1 MVASVSHLDVQQ
13 SDRFVASSRLS
24 TDYLNLYAEA
34 LMLIEMAAL
43 DPDVLSELKAWKP
56 VGYLDHFQASSL
68 RCACAASEA
77 YMALDPTARRAF
89 ETLCS
94 AKNQLVQTV
103 IITLDEGGETGSHAA
118 VIEIAAEAFRNLFS
132 RANAFINSGGDME
145 MAAYDEI
152 ELQAAIDRILSL

>member
-1 MVASVSHLDVQQ
+1 
-13 SDRFVASSRLS
+13 
-24 TDYLNLYAEA
+24 
-34 LMLIEMAAL
+34 MLIEMAAI
-43 DPDVLSELKAWKP
+43 DPEVMSELKAWKP
-56 VGYLDHFQASSL
+56 VGYLEHFQASNL
-68 RCACAASEA
+68 RCACAACEA

-118 VIEIAAEAFRNLFS
+118 VIEIAAEAFRNLFY

-145 MAAYDEI
+145 MAAYDKI

>member
-1 MVASVSHLDVQQ
+1 MVASVSHLDAQQ
-13 SDRFVASSRLS
+13 TDRFVASSRLS

-34 LMLIEMAAL
+34 LMLIEMAAF
-43 DPDVLSELKAWKP
+43 DPEVMSELKAWKP
-56 VGYLDHFQASSL
+56 VGYLEHFQASNL

-89 ETLCS
+89 ETLCG

-145 MAAYDEI
+145 MAAYDKI

>member
-34 LMLIEMAAL
+34 LMLIDMAAFDL
-43 DPDVLSELKAWKP
+43 EVVSELKAWKP
-56 VGYLDHFQASSL
+56 VGYLEHFQASNL
-68 RCACAASEA
+68 RCAGAASKA

-103 IITLDEGGETGSHAA
+103 IITLNEGGETGSHAA
-118 VIEIAAEAFRNLFS
+118 VIEIAAEAFRDLFS

-145 MAAYDEI
+145 MAAYDKI
-152 ELQAAIDRILSL
+152 ELQAAVDRILSL

>member
-1 MVASVSHLDVQQ
+1 MVASVSHLDAQQ
-13 SDRFVASSRLS
+13 TDRFVASSRLS

-43 DPDVLSELKAWKP
+43 DPEVMSELKAWKP
-56 VGYLDHFQASSL
+56 VGYLEHFQASNL

-89 ETLCS
+89 ETLCG

-145 MAAYDEI
+145 MAAYDKI

>member
-1 MVASVSHLDVQQ
+1 MVASVSHLDAQQ
-13 SDRFVASSRLS
+13 TDRFVASSRLS

-43 DPDVLSELKAWKP
+43 DPEVMCELKAWKP
-56 VGYLDHFQASSL
+56 VGYLEHFQASNL

-89 ETLCS
+89 ETLCG

-145 MAAYDEI
+145 MAAYDKI

>member
-1 MVASVSHLDVQQ
+1 MVASVSHLDAQQ

-43 DPDVLSELKAWKP
+43 DPEVMSELKAWKP
-56 VGYLDHFQASSL
+56 VGYLEHFQASNL

-145 MAAYDEI
+145 MAAYDKI